1 MGKCSAVQQMA
12 RIDVFGE
19 TVKRS
24 KFLMK
29 TIQKRK
35 KKRTLDFTSLPKAF
49 RNNLALVLLSCL
61 LPSFA
66 F

>member
-19 TVKRS
+19 IVKRS

-29 TIQKRK
+29 SSQKREK
-35 KKRTLDFTSLPKAF
+35 KEDIGFYQFT
-49 RNNLALVLLSCL
+49 
-61 LPSFA
+61 
-66 F
+66 